1 MSDAMKTEAAATHQA
16 SARAA
21 FVAELAKGRR
31 ARDAAHAV
39 GLSEGAAV
47 ASLVGAPAGGPQARV
62 LRADWLALLQA
73 LEACGPLMALTRNDH
88 AVHEKTGVYT
98 KVSGNA
104 RMGIALGEDIDLR
117 LFLTHWHAAFAVT
130 GLAANPGN
138 NEQPSLQF
146 FDPAGQAIHK
156 IYVRPATDL
165 AAWHAVIERFADPA
179 GAPAFRPAPA
189 PEAARPDA
197 DIDTPALLNE
207 WAALEDTH
215 DFFGLLKAHH
225 VQRTQA
231 LRLAEGRFTQRLSTD
246 AVRALLLTA
255 SLDGTPIMCF
265 VGSGGCTQIHTGPIK
280 RIEPMDIRGTRWL
293 NVLDPGFNL
302 HLNED
307 AIDRVWAVQ
316 KPTAEG
322 VVTSVEVFDAQG
334 RDIALF
340 FGARKPGVPELAA
353 WRALVAGLPR
363 LPEAVAA

>member
-1 MSDAMKTEAAATHQA
+1 MTDTAPLAAPAI
-16 SARAA
+16 RAA
-21 FVAELAKGRR
+21 FAAALAQGRR
-31 ARDAAHAV
+31 ARDAAHAM

-47 ASLVGAPAGGPQARV
+47 AAHVGAPAGGPQARP
-62 LRADWLALLQA
+62 LRGDWIALLQA
-73 LEACGPLMALTRNDH
+73 LEPCGPLMALTRNEH
-88 AVHEKTGVYT
+88 AVHEKTGVYA

-104 RMGIALGEDIDLR
+104 RIGLALGEDIDLR

-156 IYVRPATDL
+156 IYTRPATNL
-165 AAWHAVIERFADPA
+165 AAWQAVIDRFADPA
-179 GAPAFRPAPA
+179 GTPPAFSPAPA

-197 DIDTPALLNE
+197 AIDTPALLAE
-207 WAALEDTH
+207 WAALQDTH

-231 LRLAEGRFTQRLSTD
+231 LRLAEGRFTQRLSAD
-246 AVRALLLTA
+246 AVRALLLAA
-255 SLDGTPIMCF
+255 SLEGTPIMCF
-265 VGSGGCTQIHTGPIK
+265 VGSGGCTQIHTGPVK
-280 RIEPMDIRGTRWL
+280 RIEPMNIRSTRWL

-353 WRALVAGLPR
+353 WRALVADLPR